1 MVVQGALHL
10 EPTDTLNLSGFV
22 AASKRGYFLDGAVV
36 QPCRRLKLPEL

>member
-22 AASKRGYFLDGAVV
+22 AASKRGHSFDGAVV
-36 QPCRRLKLPEL
+36 QPSRRLKLAEL